1 MMSRIITPKSF
12 LLATG
17 ILLVVSILCTQIPLL
32 NYLGYEFSFL
42 IALIAGFICGLF
54 AIAVWKRALPQSDPH
69 YWSYVR
75 TVLAGSLLVIV
86 PPLLIISVNAVFVKN
101 CSITQGFRLY
111 ALYVVPSIVF
121 CVSLAILSSVLARK
135 YSKTLFS
142 FLFIA
147 VLAHIPYVTLAKPQ
161 IFAFNP
167 IAGYFPGF
175 TYDESL
181 TGEVRLLIYRIST
194 LAVSALILTL
204 AVIVW
209 RFLKRDF
216 KRAGSKTYSVRY
228 VAFTVACLVV
238 SVGLY
243 RLSDTLGLSSSE
255 TFIASQLGGV
265 RNTTH
270 FRIVYPTKSVNENKL
285 REIEILHEYLYD
297 ELCQE
302 WKVNPRKRIAVY
314 IYNSPEQ
321 KERLVGA
328 ANTDFTKPWLRQIHI
343 NLGDVNGALK
353 HELVHAI
360 LADQGIP
367 FLQVAP
373 NSGLIEGAAV
383 SSERFEYDESL
394 HHLAAEIFALGIS
407 PDVAQM
413 FSVSGFFKSYPGV
426 SYVLAGSFCRYLI
439 DRYGVDRFK
448 ELYRTGGFESLY
460 RKNAKTLVKE
470 WKDVISSISI
480 TDRDLLKATYLF
492 KRSPLFGKECARVI
506 ANLNANTR
514 ELIDRKEYSRAL
526 ASAEWSMSLSRSTDA
541 VYQKCIVLFRLEKYE
556 QAIDFM
562 QRQLADSSVRSSV
575 LPLHLTLGDCYWGLH
590 EFDKAK
596 SEYAE
601 MLADSLSVS
610 MNEAAAIRLQIF
622 SDTAVRNAMQP
633 YFLQEK
639 SDSARIAFLDHLTE
653 TPSTDIIARYL
664 LGKEYS
670 TKENDSWVIEE
681 LQVLS
686 PMDSPIMEYLRNLRI
701 ARALYNLGNYEQS
714 KLYSWRALNDAANDA
729 QLYQLG
735 DFLQR
740 CTWIRDHQQ

>member
-1 MMSRIITPKSF
+1 MSRIINRKSF
-12 LLATG
+12 LLASG
-17 ILLVVSILCTQIPLL
+17 VLFVVSIFCTQIPLL

-42 IALIAGFICGLF
+42 IALTAGFSCGLY
-54 AIAVWKRALPQSDPH
+54 AVVEWKNAPPQSDLQ
-69 YWSYVR
+69 YWSHVR

-86 PPLLIISVNAVFVKN
+86 APLLVISANAFFVKN
-101 CSITQGFRLY
+101 CSFTQGFRLY
-111 ALYVVPSIVF
+111 VLYVVPAIVF
-121 CVSLAILSSVLARK
+121 CVSLGILSSVVARK
-135 YSKTLFS
+135 YSKTLFAIMY
-142 FLFIA
+142 IA

-181 TGEVRLLIYRIST
+181 AGEVRLMIYRIGT
-194 LAVSALILTL
+194 LAVSALVLTL
-204 AVIVW
+204 TVIIWKYLKTNFIQTDSQIYSLRYTAVIT
-209 RFLKRDF
+209 F
-216 KRAGSKTYSVRY
+216 
-228 VAFTVACLVV
+228 CLVV
-238 SVGLY
+238 SVGVY

-255 TFIASQLGGV
+255 TYIAGQLGGV

-270 FRIVYPTKSVNENKL
+270 FRIIYPVKSVSENKL
-285 REIEILHEYLYD
+285 RQIVILHEYLFD
-297 ELCQE
+297 LLCQE
-302 WKVNPRKRIAVY
+302 WRVNPRKRITVF

-328 ANTDFTKPWLRQIHI
+328 ANTDFTKPWLRQVNI
-343 NLGDVNGALK
+343 NLGDINSALK
-353 HELVHAI
+353 HELVHAL
-360 LADQGIP
+360 LAEQGIP
-367 FLQVAP
+367 LLQVAP
-373 NSGLIEGAAV
+373 NSGLIEGSAV

-394 HHLAAEIFALGIS
+394 HHLAAEIFALGLN
-407 PDVAQM
+407 PNVAEM
-413 FSVSGFFKSYPGV
+413 FSVSGFFKSYPGI

-439 DRYGVDRFK
+439 DRYGVERFK

-460 RKNAKTLVKE
+460 RKNATTLVKE
-470 WKDVISSISI
+470 WRDLISSISI
-480 TDRDLLKATYLF
+480 THRDLLKSAYLF

-514 ELIDRKEYSRAL
+514 DLINRREYSGAL
-526 ASAEWSMSLSRSTDA
+526 ASAEWSISLSRSTDA
-541 VYQKCIVLFRLEKYE
+541 VFQKCIALFRLGRYGE
-556 QAIDFM
+556 AVDFT
-562 QRQLADSSVRSSV
+562 QQELADSSVKSSL
-575 LPLHLTLGDCYWGLH
+575 LPLHLTLGDAYWGLNRF
-590 EFDKAK
+590 EQAK

-610 MNEAAAIRLQIF
+610 MNEAAACRIQIF
-622 SDTAVRNAMQP
+622 SNTTVRNAMQP

-639 SDSARIAFLDHLTE
+639 DDSARIAFLEHLTE

-670 TKENDSWVIEE
+670 AKEDDSRVIEE

-686 PMDSPIMEYLRNLRI
+686 PMDSPILEYLRNLRI
-701 ARALYNLGNYEQS
+701 ARALYNIGSYEQA
-714 KLYSWRALNDAANDA
+714 KLYSWRALNNAANDA

-740 CTWIRDHQQ
+740 CTWIREHQR